1 MATASITV
9 YLQALGGKFLGPNA
23 YATDTIHINLNYT
36 GGQVNFPYQ
45 LVPGVSDDGI
55 ISQGFTDGSSSFM
68 PILNMPALNGQNPT
82 VFFLTPGPN
91 TIAGQATL
99 ELPTSIQ
106 IATLTASIPA
116 PNDYVLQFTQ
126 PVILTPEQ
134 TDYRI
139 TVVVPGLLLQ
149 ANTEHP
155 IPGAVSVFATMMC
168 GCKATV
174 GLPTSFWNPN
184 DFTVSANVLY
194 NNGTQMMYA
203 LSLNEQ
209 TNNSLFSAPV
219 QNETEIQS
227 IYFTAQ
233 QKSTGN
239 YGALLQ
245 TM

>member
-23 YATDTIHINLNYT
+23 YQTNNIKVSLSYSGGTID
-36 GGQVNFPYQ
+36 FPYQ

-68 PILNMPALNGQNPT
+68 PILNMPALNGQNPH
-82 VFFLTPGPN
+82 VFFLTPGPH

-106 IATLTASIPA
+106 IATLTVSIPA
-116 PNDYVLQFTQ
+116 PNDYILQFTQ

-139 TVVVPGLLLQ
+139 TVVIPGLLLQ
-149 ANTEHP
+149 ANTENP

-184 DFTVSANVLY
+184 DFTVSANVQY
-194 NNGTQMMYA
+194 KSGTQMVYT

-239 YGALLQ
+239 FGALLQ

>member
-23 YATDTIHINLNYT
+23 YQTNNIKVSLSYSGGTID
-36 GGQVNFPYQ
+36 FPYQ

-55 ISQGFTDGSSSFM
+55 ISQGFTDGTTSFM
-68 PILNMPALNGQNPT
+68 PILNMPALNGQNPH
-82 VFFLTPGPN
+82 VFFLTPGPH

-99 ELPTSIQ
+99 ELSTSIQ
-106 IATLTASIPA
+106 IATLTVSIPA
-116 PNDYVLQFTQ
+116 PNDYMLQFTQ
-126 PVILTPEQ
+126 AVTLTPEQ

-149 ANTEHP
+149 ANTENP
-155 IPGAVSVFATMMC
+155 IPSAVSVFATMMC

-174 GLPTSFWNPN
+174 GLPTSFWDPN
-184 DFTVSANVLY
+184 DFTVSANVQY
-194 NNGTQMMYA
+194 KSGTQMVYT

-239 YGALLQ
+239 FGALLQ

>member
-1 MATASITV
+1 MATASITI

-23 YATDTIHINLNYT
+23 YQTDNIKINLSYS
-36 GGQVNFPYQ
+36 GGQVDFPYQ

-68 PILNMPALNGQNPT
+68 PILNMPGLSGQNPN
-82 VFFLTPGPN
+82 VFYLTPGPH
-91 TIAGQATL
+91 TIAATGEL
-99 ELPTSIQ
+99 ELPPSNE
-106 IATLTASIPA
+106 IASLQVSIPS
-116 PNDYVLQFTQ
+116 PNDNMLQFTQ
-126 PVILTPEQ
+126 AVILTPEQ

-149 ANTEHP
+149 ANTENP

-194 NNGTQMMYA
+194 KNGTQMAYT

-209 TNNSLFSAPV
+209 TNNSLCSAPV
-219 QNETEIQS
+219 QNDAEIQS
-227 IYFTAQ
+227 IDFTAQ
-233 QKSTGN
+233 QKSTAN